1 MAPGICNIE
10 TLPETHLERHRPFCN
25 TDISNEYHNESSDK
39 KGPLK
44 EIVMILFIIVPAG
57 VIFLYLLVHAIRECL
72 MGCFY

>member
-1 MAPGICNIE
+1 MTPGICNPE
-10 TLPETHLERHRPFCN
+10 TLPEIHPERHHPFSN
-25 TDISNEYHNESSDK
+25 TDPSNEYHKESSDEK
-39 KGPLK
+39 EPVK